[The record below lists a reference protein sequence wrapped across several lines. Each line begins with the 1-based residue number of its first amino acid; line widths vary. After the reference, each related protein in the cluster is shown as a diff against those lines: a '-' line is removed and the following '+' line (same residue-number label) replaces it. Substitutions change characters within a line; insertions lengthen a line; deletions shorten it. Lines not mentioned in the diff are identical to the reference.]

1 MILDSTKIAGD
12 LKVAKGGHIYAS
24 GTVTVP
30 PLAILEDS
38 TIASNETVI
47 FSVEDG
53 KPDALKT
60 PGTIKTSGTVIA
72 DGTIVVPKKSVVRAA
87 AEFRISASKLTT
99 TTVINT
105 QLAEGTAVTTCKKLD
120 SAAPEWSST
129 DKVYISEPIC
139 YIYSTTQ
146 PRSSYSEA
154 SRSIDLVYPNEFVT
168 PAASALKKVTEYRL
182 ITDHTFSPN

>member
-38 TIASNETVI
+38 AIASNETVL
-47 FSVEDG
+47 FSAGDT
-53 KPDALKT
+53 T

-154 SRSIDLVYPNEFVT
+154 SRSIDLVYPNELVT

>member
-12 LKVAKGGHIYAS
+12 LKVAKGSHIYAS

-38 TIASNETVI
+38 AVASNETVL

-72 DGTIVVPKKSVVRAA
+72 NGTIVVPKESVVRAA

-105 QLAEGTAVTTCKKLD
+105 QLAEGTAVTTCKKVD

-129 DKVYISEPIC
+129 DKVYISESIC

-146 PRSSYSEA
+146 PRSNYSEA

-168 PAASALKKVTEYRL
+168 PTASALKKVTEYRL

>member
-1 MILDSTKIAGD
+1 MILGSTKIAGD

-47 FSVEDG
+47 FSAGDT
-53 KPDALKT
+53 T

-72 DGTIVVPKKSVVRAA
+72 NGTIVVPKESVVRAA

-139 YIYSTTQ
+139 YIYSATQ
-146 PRSSYSEA
+146 PRSNYSEA
-154 SRSIDLVYPNEFVT
+154 SRSIDLVYSNSFVT
-168 PAASALKKVTEYRL
+168 PTAGILGKVTEYRL

>member
-1 MILDSTKIAGD
+1 MILGSTKIAGD

-38 TIASNETVI
+38 AVASNETVL
-47 FSVEDG
+47 FSAGDT
-53 KPDALKT
+53 T

-72 DGTIVVPKKSVVRAA
+72 NGTIVVPKESVVRAA

-129 DKVYISEPIC
+129 DKIYISEPIC
-139 YIYSTTQ
+139 YIYSATQ

-154 SRSIDLVYPNEFVT
+154 SRSIDLVYSNSFVT
-168 PAASALKKVTEYRL
+168 PTADILEKVTEYRL

>member
-1 MILDSTKIAGD
+1 MILGSTKIAGD
-12 LKVAKGGHIYAS
+12 LKVVKGGHIYAS

-38 TIASNETVI
+38 AIASNETVL
-47 FSVEDG
+47 FSAGDT
-53 KPDALKT
+53 T

-72 DGTIVVPKKSVVRAA
+72 NSTIVVPKESVVRAA

-99 TTVINT
+99 ATVINT
-105 QLAEGTAVTTCKKLD
+105 QLAEGTAVTTCKKVD

-146 PRSSYSEA
+146 PRSNYSEA
-154 SRSIDLVYPNEFVT
+154 SRSIDLVYSNSFVT
-168 PAASALKKVTEYRL
+168 PTADILRKVTEYRL

>member
-1 MILDSTKIAGD
+1 MILGSTKIAGD

-47 FSVEDG
+47 FSAGDV
-53 KPDALKT
+53 T
-60 PGTIKTSGTVIA
+60 PGTIKTSGTAIA
-72 DGTIVVPKKSVVRAA
+72 DGTITFSKEPTVRAA

-146 PRSSYSEA
+146 PRSNYSEA
-154 SRSIDLVYPNEFVT
+154 SGSIDLVYSNSFVT
-168 PAASALKKVTEYRL
+168 PTAGILGKVTEYRL

>member
-38 TIASNETVI
+38 AIASNETVL
-47 FSVEDG
+47 FSAGDT
-53 KPDALKT
+53 T

>member
-38 TIASNETVI
+38 AVASNETVL
-47 FSVEDG
+47 FSAGDS
-53 KPDALKT
+53 T

-72 DGTIVVPKKSVVRAA
+72 DSTIVIPKESVVRAA

-99 TTVINT
+99 ATAINT
-105 QLAEGTAVTTCKKLD
+105 QLAEGTAVTTCKKMD
-120 SAAPEWSST
+120 SAAPEWSPT

-139 YIYSTTQ
+139 YIYSATQ
-146 PRSSYSEA
+146 PRSNYNEA
-154 SRSIDLVYPNEFVT
+154 SRSIDLVYSNSFVT
-168 PAASALKKVTEYRL
+168 PTADVLEKVTEYRL

>member
-38 TIASNETVI
+38 AIASNETVL
-47 FSVEDG
+47 FSAGDT
-53 KPDALKT
+53 T

-72 DGTIVVPKKSVVRAA
+72 DGTIVVPKESVVRAA

>member
-1 MILDSTKIAGD
+1 MILGSTKIAGD

-38 TIASNETVI
+38 AIASNETVL
-47 FSVEDG
+47 FSTED
-53 KPDALKT
+53 AT

-72 DGTIVVPKKSVVRAA
+72 NGTIVVPKESVVRAA

-105 QLAEGTAVTTCKKLD
+105 QLAESTAVTTCKKVD
-120 SAAPEWSST
+120 SVAPEWSST

-146 PRSSYSEA
+146 PRSNYSEA
-154 SRSIDLVYPNEFVT
+154 SRSIDLVYSNSFVT
-168 PAASALKKVTEYRL
+168 PTADILEKVTEYRL

>member
-38 TIASNETVI
+38 AIASNETVL
-47 FSVEDG
+47 FSAGDT
-53 KPDALKT
+53 T

-72 DGTIVVPKKSVVRAA
+72 DGTIVVPKESVVRAA

-129 DKVYISEPIC
+129 D
-139 YIYSTTQ
+139 IYSTTQ
-146 PRSSYSEA
+146 PRSNYSEA

-182 ITDHTFSPN
+182 ITDHTFSPNC

>member
-38 TIASNETVI
+38 AIASNETVL
-47 FSVEDG
+47 FSAGDT
-53 KPDALKT
+53 T

-87 AEFRISASKLTT
+87 AEFRISASTLTT

-120 SAAPEWSST
+120 SAAPGWSST

-146 PRSSYSEA
+146 PRSNYSEA

>member
-38 TIASNETVI
+38 AVASNETVL
-47 FSVEDG
+47 FSAGDT
-53 KPDALKT
+53 T

-72 DGTIVVPKKSVVRAA
+72 NGAIVVPKESVVRAA

-146 PRSSYSEA
+146 PRSNYSEA

>member
-38 TIASNETVI
+38 AVASNETVL
-47 FSVEDG
+47 FSAGDT
-53 KPDALKT
+53 T

-72 DGTIVVPKKSVVRAA
+72 NGTIVVPKESVVRAA

-105 QLAEGTAVTTCKKLD
+105 QLAEGTAVTTCKKVD
-120 SAAPEWSST
+120 SAAPEWSPT
-129 DKVYISEPIC
+129 DRVYISEPIC
-139 YIYSTTQ
+139 YVYSATQ
-146 PRSSYSEA
+146 PRSNYSEA
-154 SRSIDLVYPNEFVT
+154 SRSIDLVYSNSFVT
-168 PAASALKKVTEYRL
+168 PTADILEKVTEYRL

>member
-1 MILDSTKIAGD
+1 MILGSTKIAGD

-24 GTVTVP
+24 GTVTIP

-38 TIASNETVI
+38 AVASNETVL
-47 FSVEDG
+47 FSAGDT
-53 KPDALKT
+53 T

-72 DGTIVVPKKSVVRAA
+72 NSTIVVPKESVVRAA
-87 AEFRISASKLTT
+87 AEFRVSASKLTT

-105 QLAEGTAVTTCKKLD
+105 QLAEGTAVTTCKKVD

-129 DKVYISEPIC
+129 DKVYISEPVC

-154 SRSIDLVYPNEFVT
+154 SRSIDLVYSNSFVT
-168 PAASALKKVTEYRL
+168 PTADILEKVTEYRL